1 MKIKKVEIEAFRA
14 YRFKDDGTFDFT
26 NKDDIPSNFVA
37 IYAPNGFG
45 KSSFYDAVEWAITH
59 NLDRFAGE
67 YNKKNYEQAARSTKE
82 DGVAQKILRNKD
94 VPDNIPTRVTV
105 FTTLPVPF
113 EQSLGTVR
121 SDSRD
126 IKIGENK
133 NKINAY
139 FRKVVLSQDE
149 IDRFLKEAKPQD
161 RYKMFME
168 SFGGD
173 WEKARQELTILL
185 NDNKAILLNLEKNKN
200 ELQEQLSQPVD
211 TSTFIQFNKIA
222 SELVAEGENLP
233 LIDETTI
240 VNAQHELLEKI
251 ITRSNEIKF
260 SLSKKKLLR
269 DSISEYILKLPDIS
283 LRTSQ
288 ITEKKSRLTQIN
300 KGLVNANRYK
310 ILQSTLSKISND
322 QKKISQNLQFI
333 EELDG
338 LFQDFLSLKSNL
350 KSIKKKHRELSS
362 NYENEKTLLDN
373 LFQMRNK
380 NDADLSTIDSRCLSI
395 RSKLENSTVIYFN
408 IYNLQGKLSNIDSIY
423 TESEHKLNQYRSR
436 YENEKTELN
445 KISDLAITAK
455 SLISSD
461 LSLIELSP
469 DLLKEVNNLSQE
481 LNICVL
487 HDQSIRNTQESLS
500 AQMGIHERLV
510 ALGLDYLSLWPT
522 NICPLCHK
530 PHDSESSLREKVTNT
545 DVISMLSKENAAKLE
560 VSSKRQSELNSKI
573 ESIVQKAL
581 EVKMRKLE
589 ELSLKINKQGNEI
602 YREEQH
608 QTELLA
614 EKKSI
619 QNQLNELQNTV
630 ARLAKDELLARLE
643 AELKELEV
651 RKNEVIKSN
660 LNLSKD
666 IINKRTLIAELSG
679 MISLL
684 NTKIHE
690 VTSSPIYL
698 KTESYSKE
706 NGLSSDFLKEHYND
720 RRQFYVKNINDFD
733 FEIDKI
739 TGQLKDLQQAM
750 IADEMWLD
758 VEKIVSEKEAIE
770 DSISKSEAIIQ
781 SYSSSLKQ
789 HIDLP
794 KYESL
799 DELKDS
805 LNSSLDSEKSLY
817 NGLEE
822 RVRKYDLL
830 SELLKT
836 AESFVNSIKLQNDIN
851 ETLGLIEKR
860 KDVDLALTKERD
872 LVIEELRSLIKSF
885 FYEELI
891 NSIYKRIDPH
901 PSLKKV
907 VFRPDFDS
915 SDKPGLNI
923 VVSDEKGDMVS
934 PILFFSAAQLNIL
947 SLSVFLASALHAKDD
962 NGNVID
968 VIMIDDPI
976 QSMDSINILS
986 TIDLLRSITVKFN
999 KQIII
1004 STHDEN
1010 FFGLLQRKI
1019 PSEIL
1024 GAKFLKLEKFGVVV
1038 PVDDL
1043 NYT

>member
-602 YREEQH
+602 YRE
-608 QTELLA
+608 
-614 EKKSI
+614 
-619 QNQLNELQNTV
+619 
-630 ARLAKDELLARLE
+630 
-643 AELKELEV
+643 
-651 RKNEVIKSN
+651 
-660 LNLSKD
+660 
-666 IINKRTLIAELSG
+666 
-679 MISLL
+679 
-684 NTKIHE
+684 
-690 VTSSPIYL
+690 
-698 KTESYSKE
+698 
-706 NGLSSDFLKEHYND
+706 
-720 RRQFYVKNINDFD
+720 
-733 FEIDKI
+733 
-739 TGQLKDLQQAM
+739 
-750 IADEMWLD
+750 
-758 VEKIVSEKEAIE
+758 
-770 DSISKSEAIIQ
+770 
-781 SYSSSLKQ
+781 
-789 HIDLP
+789 
-794 KYESL
+794 
-799 DELKDS
+799 
-805 LNSSLDSEKSLY
+805 
-817 NGLEE
+817 
-822 RVRKYDLL
+822 
-830 SELLKT
+830 
-836 AESFVNSIKLQNDIN
+836 
-851 ETLGLIEKR
+851 
-860 KDVDLALTKERD
+860 
-872 LVIEELRSLIKSF
+872 
-885 FYEELI
+885 
-891 NSIYKRIDPH
+891 
-901 PSLKKV
+901 
-907 VFRPDFDS
+907 
-915 SDKPGLNI
+915 
-923 VVSDEKGDMVS
+923 
-934 PILFFSAAQLNIL
+934 
-947 SLSVFLASALHAKDD
+947 
-962 NGNVID
+962 
-968 VIMIDDPI
+968 
-976 QSMDSINILS
+976 
-986 TIDLLRSITVKFN
+986 
-999 KQIII
+999 
-1004 STHDEN
+1004 
-1010 FFGLLQRKI
+1010 
-1019 PSEIL
+1019 
-1024 GAKFLKLEKFGVVV
+1024 
-1038 PVDDL
+1038 
-1043 NYT
+1043 

>member
-1 MKIKKVEIEAFRA
+1 M
-14 YRFKDDGTFDFT
+14 
-26 NKDDIPSNFVA
+26 
-37 IYAPNGFG
+37 
-45 KSSFYDAVEWAITH
+45 
-59 NLDRFAGE
+59 
-67 YNKKNYEQAARSTKE
+67 
-82 DGVAQKILRNKD
+82 
-94 VPDNIPTRVTV
+94 
-105 FTTLPVPF
+105 
-113 EQSLGTVR
+113 
-121 SDSRD
+121 
-126 IKIGENK
+126 
-133 NKINAY
+133 
-139 FRKVVLSQDE
+139 
-149 IDRFLKEAKPQD
+149 
-161 RYKMFME
+161 RY
-168 SFGGD
+168 
-173 WEKARQELTILL
+173 
-185 NDNKAILLNLEKNKN
+185 
-200 ELQEQLSQPVD
+200 
-211 TSTFIQFNKIA
+211 
-222 SELVAEGENLP
+222 
-233 LIDETTI
+233 
-240 VNAQHELLEKI
+240 
-251 ITRSNEIKF
+251 
-260 SLSKKKLLR
+260 
-269 DSISEYILKLPDIS
+269 SISEYILKLPDIS

-288 ITEKKSRLTQIN
+288 IIEKKNRLTQIN

-310 ILQSTLSKISND
+310 ILQSTLSKLSNE
-322 QKKISQNLQFI
+322 QKKISHNLQLI

-350 KSIKKKHRELSS
+350 ESTKKKHRELSG

-395 RSKLENSTVIYFN
+395 RSTLENSAVTYSNIFN
-408 IYNLQGKLSNIDSIY
+408 IQNKLSNIDSIN
-423 TESEHKLNQYRSR
+423 TELEQKLNQYRSR
-436 YENEKTELN
+436 YEKDKSELN
-445 KISDLAITAK
+445 KISDLTITAK

-461 LSLIELSP
+461 LSLIDLSP

-500 AQMGIHERLV
+500 AQMGVHERLI
-510 ALGLDYLSLWPT
+510 ASGLEYLSLWPT

-530 PHDSESSLREKVTNT
+530 PHESESSLREQVTNT

-581 EVKMRKLE
+581 EVKMLKLE
-589 ELSLKINKQGNEI
+589 ELSIKINKQGNEI
-602 YREEQH
+602 HREEQH
-608 QTELLA
+608 QTALLA
-614 EKKSI
+614 EKQSI
-619 QNQLNELQNTV
+619 QKQLNELQNTV
-630 ARLAKDELLARLE
+630 GRLTKDELLARLE

-651 RKNEVIKSN
+651 RKNELIKSN
-660 LNLSKD
+660 LTLAQNIK
-666 IINKRTLIAELSG
+666 NKRTLITDLSG
-679 MISLL
+679 AISLL

-690 VTSSPIYL
+690 MTSSSNYL
-698 KTESYSKE
+698 KTESYSEE
-706 NGLSSDFLKEHYND
+706 NGLSSVFLKEHYND
-720 RRQFYVKNINDFD
+720 RRQFYVKNINEFD

-758 VEKIVSEKEAIE
+758 VEEIVSEKEAVE
-770 DSISKSEAIIQ
+770 DSISKLEAVIQ

-805 LNSSLDSEKSLY
+805 LNSSLDSETRLY
-817 NGLEE
+817 NVLEE
-822 RVRKYDLL
+822 RIRKYDLL

-836 AESFVNSIKLQNDIN
+836 TESFVNSIKLQNDIN

-860 KDVDLALTKERD
+860 KDVDLALTKERN

-1043 NYT
+1043 NNT